1 MYTKKDYW
9 IQILIAYVFLAI
21 GLVIISQ
28 FLGKAYSLF
37 AFPFLGL
44 AMVWIFKAVKIF
56 RSLKDKNVY
65 PKKFIFLNRWAQW
78 SLASKRFKYVFLIS
92 IFIGGIIGFLIAC
105 QLYPTLF

>member
-9 IQILIAYVFLAI
+9 TQILIAYLFLAI
-21 GLVIISQ
+21 GLVIVSQ
-28 FLGKAYSLF
+28 FLGKGYSLF

-56 RSLKDKNVY
+56 RSLEDKNVY
-65 PKKFIFLNRWAQW
+65 PKKFTFLNRWAQW
-78 SLASKRFKYVFLIS
+78 SLDSKRFKYVFLIS
-92 IFIGGIIGFLIAC
+92 ILIGGIIGFLITS

>member
-1 MYTKKDYW
+1 MHTKKDYW

-21 GLVIISQ
+21 GLVIVSQ
-28 FLGKAYSLF
+28 FLGKVYSLF

-65 PKKFIFLNRWAQW
+65 PKKLIFLNRWAQW

-92 IFIGGIIGFLIAC
+92 ILIGGIIGFLIAF

>member
-1 MYTKKDYW
+1 M
-9 IQILIAYVFLAI
+9 AI
-21 GLVIISQ
+21 GLVIVSQ
-28 FLGKAYSLF
+28 FLGKVYSLF

-78 SLASKRFKYVFLIS
+78 SLDSKRFKYVFLIS
-92 IFIGGIIGFLIAC
+92 ILIGVIIAILIAF
-105 QLYPTLF
+105 QDLGFFH

>member
-1 MYTKKDYW
+1 MHTKKDYW
-9 IQILIAYVFLAI
+9 IQILIAYMFLAI

-28 FLGKAYSLF
+28 FKDYNLLAI
-37 AFPFLGL
+37 PFLGL
-44 AMVWIFKAVKIF
+44 AMVWVFKAVKIF

-78 SLASKRFKYVFLIS
+78 SLDSKRFKYVFLIS
-92 IFIGGIIGFLIAC
+92 ILVGGIIGFLVVY

>member
-9 IQILIAYVFLAI
+9 FQILIAYVFLAI
-21 GLVIISQ
+21 GLVIVSQ
-28 FLGKAYSLF
+28 FLGNAYSF
-37 AFPFLGL
+37 FGFPFLAL

-78 SLASKRFKYVFLIS
+78 SLDSKRFKYVFLIS
-92 IFIGGIIGFLIAC
+92 ILIGVIIGILIAF
-105 QLYPTLF
+105 QI